1 MSDQSHVWPRVASSG
16 LGLVVLPRVAEQQPR
31 VAEVPRV
38 AKLGHAWP
46 YLATRGCVLGL
57 WVRVRV
63 RVRVNA
69 WLRCHAWPSTATR
82 GQARPRVAVC

>member
-38 AKLGHAWP
+38 AKLGHAWLLDYP
-46 YLATRGCVLGL
+46 NPNPNL
-57 WVRVRV
+57 
-63 RVRVNA
+63 
-69 WLRCHAWPSTATR
+69 HAWPI
-82 GQARPRVAVC
+82 RPRVAFVAPRVASSARG